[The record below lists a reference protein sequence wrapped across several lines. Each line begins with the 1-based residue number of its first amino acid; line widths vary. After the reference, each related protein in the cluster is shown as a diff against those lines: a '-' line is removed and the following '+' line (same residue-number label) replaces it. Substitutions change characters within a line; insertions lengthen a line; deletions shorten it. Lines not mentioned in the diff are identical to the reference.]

1 MNKTEFINELEI
13 GTYTAFVYD
22 CERSRYQYV
31 DGIIS
36 EAFFEEVEEDT
47 EFEIRE
53 LGELPEVKEV
63 ILDNFI
69 PDYPEYERET
79 IKNDILARGKVG
91 SWNDGETTI
100 YMLIW

>member
-1 MNKTEFINELEI
+1 MNKTEFISELEI

-22 CERSRYQYV
+22 CESSRYQYA

-69 PDYPEYERET
+69 PDYPKYERET